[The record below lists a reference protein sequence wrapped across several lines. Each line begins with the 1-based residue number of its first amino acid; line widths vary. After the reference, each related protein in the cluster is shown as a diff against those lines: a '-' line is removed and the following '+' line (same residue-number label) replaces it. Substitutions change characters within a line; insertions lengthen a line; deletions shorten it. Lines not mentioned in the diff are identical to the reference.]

1 MQPIEFA
8 TDAEWHA
15 LRAEDVTS
23 TESPALFGLSP
34 YLTEYELHWRK
45 RERSAVQME
54 PTERMTWGLR
64 LQGAIAA
71 GVAEDKHWL
80 IEDQSRR
87 YYRHPKVPRMGCSL
101 DYIARD
107 VARLGDTYGIMEVK
121 NLDALAYRDGWMVH
135 DDGEIEAPAHI
146 ELQVQ
151 HQLEVTG
158 LGWAAIVALVGGNT
172 ARVLLRE
179 RDAKIGSRIVS
190 AIGAFWRDVDAGK
203 PPAPDFAR
211 DADFVRARHQ
221 AVTPRAEPV
230 DLRANNRLA
239 EVCAAYKRAAAA
251 ESAAR
256 TEKEAAG
263 AEILTLIGDAD
274 RAMAQGFTISAGIVA
289 GGPVA
294 YERKPYRNLRVYEK
308 KDAKNAA

>member
-1 MQPIEFA
+1 MKPIEFA
-8 TDAEWHA
+8 TDTEWHA

-34 YLTEYELHWRK
+34 YITEYELHWRK
-45 RERSAVQME
+45 RERSAAQIE
-54 PTERMTWGLR
+54 PNERMTWGLR
-64 LQGAIAA
+64 LQAAIAS

-101 DYIARD
+101 DYIVRD
-107 VARLGDTYGIMEVK
+107 VARLGDTYGVMEVK
-121 NLDALAYRDGWMVH
+121 NLDALAYRDGWTLH

-158 LGWAAIVALVGGNT
+158 LNWAAIVALVGGNT
-172 ARVLLRE
+172 ARVLIRE
-179 RDAKIGSRIVS
+179 RDAEIGARIVS

-203 PPAPDFAR
+203 PPAPDFGR

-239 EVCAAYKRAAAA
+239 ELCVEYKRAAHI
-251 ESAAR
+251 ESEAKKA
-256 TEKEAAG
+256 KEAAS
-263 AEILTLIGDAD
+263 AEVLSIIGDAD

-289 GGPVA
+289 GGLVE
-294 YERKPYRNLRVYEK
+294 YERKPYRALRVTEK
-308 KDAKNAA
+308 KEKAA

>member
-1 MQPIEFA
+1 MPPIEFA

-45 RERSAVQME
+45 REPSAVQME

-71 GVAEDKHWL
+71 GVAEDRHWL

-87 YYRHPKVPRMGCSL
+87 YYRHPRAPRMGCSL
-101 DYIARD
+101 DYIVED
-107 VARLGDTYGIMEVK
+107 VARLGDVRGIMEVK
-121 NLDALAYRDGWMVH
+121 NLDALTYRDGWTLH
-135 DDGEIEAPAHI
+135 EDGEIEAPAHI
-146 ELQVQ
+146 EMQVQ

-158 LGWAAIVALVGGNT
+158 LNWAAIVALVGGNT
-172 ARVLLRE
+172 ARVLIRE
-179 RDAKIGSRIVS
+179 RDDEIGRRIVS
-190 AIGAFWRDVDAGK
+190 AVAAFWRAVDTAT
-203 PPAPDFAR
+203 PPPPDFGR
-211 DADFVRARHQ
+211 DAEFVRARCQ
-221 AVTPRAEPV
+221 TVRPRPEPV

-251 ESAAR
+251 EKAAK
-256 TEKEAAG
+256 TEKDAAG
-263 AEILTLIGDAD
+263 AEILTLIGDAEK
-274 RAMAQGFTISAGIVA
+274 AMAVGFNISAGIVPGA
-289 GGPVA
+289 HIEFDRAPSRRLTVTP
-294 YERKPYRNLRVYEK
+294 RKEK
-308 KDAKNAA
+308 AA

>member
-8 TDAEWHA
+8 TEAEWHA

-34 YLTEYELHWRK
+34 YITEYELHWRK
-45 RERSAVQME
+45 RERSAVQPE

-64 LQGAIAA
+64 LQGAIAR

-87 YYRHPKVPRMGCSL
+87 YYRHPKVPCMGSSL
-101 DYIARD
+101 DYIVRD
-107 VARLGDTYGIMEVK
+107 VARLGDTYGVMEVK
-121 NLDALAYRDGWMVH
+121 NLDALAYRDGWTLH
-135 DDGEIEAPAHI
+135 DDGEVEAPAHI
-146 ELQVQ
+146 EMQVQ

-158 LGWAAIVALVGGNT
+158 LNWAAIVALVGGNT
-172 ARVLLRE
+172 ARVLIRE
-179 RDAKIGSRIVS
+179 RDAEIGSRIVS
-190 AIGAFWRDVDAGK
+190 AIGAFWRAVDEGK

-230 DLRANNRLA
+230 DLRGNNRLA

-263 AEILTLIGDAD
+263 AEIMTLIGDAE
-274 RAMAQGFTISAGIVA
+274 RALAAGFSISAGVVPGAHIEFDRA
-289 GGPVA
+289 PS
-294 YERKPYRNLRVYEK
+294 RRLTITPK
-308 KDAKNAA
+308 KDKAA